1 MTDCEPHM
9 WIEVGRVSGAYGV
22 KGWLR
27 VASYTAEPGAV
38 LSYRPWRFR
47 RANGAVEIPT
57 LLEARGHGKG
67 FVVHLAGCDDRD
79 CAEGWAGSAIEVPAE
94 ALPPLETGEY
104 YWGQLVG
111 LTVETVRGTPL
122 GVVTRLMETGA
133 NDVLVVQGERER
145 LLPYIADVVRRV
157 DLDQRRLVVD
167 WDPEF

>member
-1 MTDCEPHM
+1 MTDSEPPM
-9 WIEVGRVSGAYGV
+9 WIEVGRVIGAYGV

-27 VASYTAEPGAV
+27 VASYTAAPEAV

-47 RANGAVEIPT
+47 RANGVVETPA

-79 CAEGWAGSAIEVPAE
+79 CAEAWAGSAIEVPPE
-94 ALPPLETGEY
+94 ALPALGVGEY

-111 LTVETVRGTPL
+111 LTVETVEGVPL
-122 GVVTRLMETGA
+122 GVVARLMETGA
-133 NDVLVVQGERER
+133 NDVLVIQGERER
-145 LLPYIADVVRRV
+145 LVPYIADVVRRV
-157 DLDQRRLVVD
+157 ELDHRRLVVD